1 MNDEL
6 DGAQRRYLTDQI
18 LTATPVQR
26 LLMLFEQLLFDL
38 KAVEAAFDAGAIE
51 PIHVHL
57 VHAQEIVLALHDGV
71 ATQDWEPGP
80 RLREIYRFV
89 HQRLV
94 WCNVR
99 KDRSLLPACSDILT
113 RLYEANR
120 EAAGARDAA
129 GVREAA
135 VVA

>member
-1 MNDEL
+1 VSDEIRE
-6 DGAQRRYLTDQI
+6 AQRRYRADQV

-26 LLMLFEQLLFDL
+26 LLMLFERALSDL
-38 KAVEAAFDAGAIE
+38 RTADAAFEEGDVE
-51 PIHVHL
+51 QIHEHL

-71 ATQDWEPGP
+71 STRDWETGGV
-80 RLREIYRFV
+80 LREIYRFV

-99 KDRSLLPACSDILT
+99 KDRSLLPACRDVLS
-113 RLYEANR
+113 RLYDANA
-120 EAAGARDAA
+120 EAARSEAER
-129 GVREAA
+129 REPA